1 MKSKNFTL
9 NGNYLLQPD
18 KQCVNLCS
26 LQQHIFI
33 QPLYQN
39 ASSGFKDTTIELGA
53 NHI

>member
-1 MKSKNFTL
+1 MKSKYFTL

-26 LQQHIFI
+26 LQQHILI
-33 QPLYQN
+33 HLYQN
-39 ASSGFKDTTIELGA
+39 ASSGFKEKTIELGA